1 MYLKD
6 SMCTCNFVQYSMC
19 VYLSVCVCVSLCVCG
34 SKAKSTQ
41 WHNEMLASTIHSK
54 GKCLSRY
61 RSQRKTYFSVALT
74 KGNMLYMYSFIYIHL
89 YIRKIRVLIES
100 TVQKDVK
107 MHYIFMCL
115 LLSLSLYLSL
125 SVLSNLW
132 NAASSIPC
140 NISKEKRYA
149 QHAAANKICKM

>member
-1 MYLKD
+1 
-6 SMCTCNFVQYSMC
+6 MCLC
-19 VYLSVCVCVSLCVCG
+19 VCVCG

-74 KGNMLYMYSFIYIHL
+74 KGNIYVIYSFIYIHL

-115 LLSLSLYLSL
+115 LLSLYLSL

-149 QHAAANKICKM
+149 QHAAVNKICKM